1 MNLDLQKFTRRK
13 KMKRVLLLG
22 VICLF
27 ATFAV
32 TQMASA
38 QKKIEGP
45 WGFMIA
51 ACEAG
56 KGGAASTDI
65 DSLSEASKGAVT
77 EDEVAKGL
85 TAALQGIRI
94 GGLHWV
100 EAMISP
106 TGGDNIQDMINANKD
121 SWGGGWV
128 DLATGIED
136 HSAYFYTEVIS
147 SSARSGVT
155 MKVGTDDSVKVWVNG
170 EVVHVNAVD
179 RGASDFIDEFTA
191 DLKQGNNPVLVKSS
205 ERGGGWS
212 MFFGIDGDP
221 GVNVIAVEPV
231 GKLATSWG
239 SVKATY

>member
-1 MNLDLQKFTRRK
+1 
-13 KMKRVLLLG
+13 MKRISLLS

-27 ATFAV
+27 AIFAV
-32 TQMASA
+32 THIASA
-38 QKKIEGP
+38 QNKIEGP
-45 WGFMIA
+45 WAFIIA
-51 ACEAG
+51 ACEVG
-56 KGGAASTDI
+56 QGGAASTDV

-85 TAALQGIRI
+85 NLALQGIRI

-106 TGGDNIQDMINANKD
+106 TGGDNIQDLINAEKD
-121 SWGGGWV
+121 KWGGGWS
-128 DLATGIED
+128 DLAAD
-136 HSAYFYTEVIS
+136 VNDYSAYFYTEVKS
-147 SSARSGVT
+147 SSAQSGVT

-170 EVVHVNAVD
+170 EVVHANAVD
-179 RGASDFIDEFTA
+179 RGASDFIDTFTA

-221 GVNVIAVEPV
+221 GVQVVAVEPV
-231 GKLATSWG
+231 GKLTTSWG

>member
-1 MNLDLQKFTRRK
+1 
-13 KMKRVLLLG
+13 MKRVLLLS

-32 TQMASA
+32 TQIASA
-38 QKKIEGP
+38 QAKIEGP

-56 KGGAASTDI
+56 KGGADSTDI
-65 DSLSEASKGAVT
+65 DSLKEVSKGAVT

-85 TAALQGIRI
+85 TKAIQAIRI

-100 EAMISP
+100 EAMIAP
-106 TGGDNIQDMINANKD
+106 TGGDNIQDMINANKAD
-121 SWGGGWV
+121 WGGGWA
-128 DLATGIED
+128 DLADGIED
-136 HSAYFYTEVIS
+136 HSAYFYTEVKS
-147 SSARSGVT
+147 SSARSGVA
-155 MKVGTDDSVKVWVNG
+155 MKGGSDDSIKVWVNG
-170 EVVHVNAVD
+170 EVVHSNAVN
-179 RGASDFIDEFTA
+179 RGASDFQDDFTA
-191 DLKQGNNPVLVKSS
+191 DLKQGNNPVLVKCS

-212 MFFGIDGDP
+212 VFFGIEGDP
-221 GVNVIAVEPV
+221 GVEIVAVEPV

>member
-1 MNLDLQKFTRRK
+1 
-13 KMKRVLLLG
+13 MKRTLLLS

-27 ATFAV
+27 AIFAV
-32 TQMASA
+32 THIAIA
-38 QKKIEGP
+38 QAKIEGP
-45 WGFMIA
+45 WAFMIA

-56 KGGAASTDI
+56 KGGAASTDV
-65 DSLSEASKGAVT
+65 DSLSEASKGAIT

-85 TAALQGIRI
+85 TVAMQGIRI

-106 TGGDNIQDMINANKD
+106 TGSNNIQDLIDAEKD
-121 SWGGGWV
+121 KWGGGWA
-128 DLATGIED
+128 DLAADIND
-136 HSAYFYTEVIS
+136 HSAYFYTEVKS
-147 SSARSGVT
+147 SSAQSGVT

-170 EVVHVNAVD
+170 EVVHANAVD
-179 RGASDFIDEFTA
+179 RGASDFQDTFEA

-221 GVNVIAVEPV
+221 GVQVVAVESV